1 MPPLTGRL
9 ETCRSVPMLHPDEHD
24 DTAGLPFAGLAI
36 IAAAIA
42 LGLGCATTLYLLFL
56 EVFR

>member
-1 MPPLTGRL
+1 
-9 ETCRSVPMLHPDEHD
+9 MLHPDEHD

>member
-1 MPPLTGRL
+1 
-9 ETCRSVPMLHPDEHD
+9 MLHPDEHD

-42 LGLGCATTLYLLFL
+42 VPLGGVL
-56 EVFR
+56 VFDFMGIF